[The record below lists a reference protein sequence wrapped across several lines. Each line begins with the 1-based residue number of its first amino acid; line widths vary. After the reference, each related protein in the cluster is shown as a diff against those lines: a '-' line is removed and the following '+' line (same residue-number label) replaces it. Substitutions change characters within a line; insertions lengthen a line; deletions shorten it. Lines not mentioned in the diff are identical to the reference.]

1 MVPSLPSSSVLGG
14 DAARAPISYPAFP
27 YMRPMGPRELCVVT
41 PSLRRAWDSSP
52 DFPVRAGRA
61 YTGGFSKKC
70 QNYAER
76 FHKGHWCM
84 LDPCHGFLWP
94 EEVIRR
100 PHQRCLYRLET
111 EPLTVAQLTVHAR
124 RRQLDD
130 YDTVVALGGRRFII
144 MVEDIF
150 PGKRVRAPL
159 AGVGGI
165 GEMMRALNEALAS
178 GERL

>member
-1 MVPSLPSSSVLGG
+1 MAPPLFSLSSGLDETSERLV
-14 DAARAPISYPAFP
+14 SYPAFP
-27 YMRPMGPRELCVVT
+27 YMRPTGPRELCVVT
-41 PSLRRAWDSSP
+41 PSLRRAWDSSEE
-52 DFPVRAGRA
+52 FPVRARRA

-70 QNYAER
+70 QTYAER
-76 FHKGHWCM
+76 FYKGAWCV

-94 EEVIRR
+94 EEVIRH
-100 PHQRCLYRLET
+100 PHHRCLYRLET
-111 EPLTVAQLTVHAR
+111 EPLTVAQLAAHAR

-130 YDTVVALGGRRFII
+130 FDTVVALGGKRFII

-165 GEMMRALNEALAS
+165 GEMMRALNDALAS